1 MAAEH
6 MTEQES
12 QAELLQFDPLV
23 VIRSVLRRWYLIVVL
38 AILAAQGAYTAAE
51 ITYQPEYTCSTTF
64 VVTMQGSSSSVFQ
77 NLSAASTLATT
88 FSSVLNS
95 SILRT
100 TVLNSLDMRT
110 FDGKIS
116 AAVVD
121 ETNLL
126 TMQVTASDP
135 RTAFLVSKAV
145 IEHHSEVSYQVMGDI
160 ILEVLQQPRVP
171 VAPSN
176 PMRAASQAKKAALVT
191 AVAVCA
197 LLAVTAVLR
206 DTVRSS
212 WEIRQKL
219 DCRVLA
225 EIRHERKYKTF
236 LSWLRHRK
244 AGILM
249 NDPVTS
255 FSYTETIRSLR
266 RKVEQHTPEG
276 GKVLMVTSA
285 LENEGKSTVAVNLA
299 LAFAQK
305 QQRVLLID
313 GDLRKPACHK
323 IMGCRKWRA
332 TTTDVLRGAVPL
344 EEAVVG
350 YVRSPA
356 LQLLMERRSSPNA
369 AELAAGE
376 GMAQLIAQA
385 REQYDVVILDTPPM
399 AAGPDTEC
407 MMELCDASLL
417 VIRQDQARTK
427 ALLNA
432 LDVLQEA
439 HASLLGCVLNDC
451 YLSILSEQGNYGY
464 GSGRY
469 GYSSGYGQY
478 GKYGKYGKYGQY
490 AAADARQAQSEQ
502 KMHEQ

>member
-110 FDGKIS
+110 FGGKIS

-197 LLAVTAVLR
+197 LLAVSAVLR

-212 WEIRQKL
+212 WEVRQKL

-266 RKVEQHTPEG
+266 RKVEQHMPEG

-313 GDLRKPACHK
+313 GDLRNDDRCPA
-323 IMGCRKWRA
+323 R
-332 TTTDVLRGAVPL
+332 RGAAGGSRGGLCQKPGL
-344 EEAVVG
+344 TASDG
-350 YVRSPA
+350 
-356 LQLLMERRSSPNA
+356 A
-369 AELAAGE
+369 AEQPERGR
-376 GMAQLIAQA
+376 A
-385 REQYDVVILDTPPM
+385 R
-399 AAGPDTEC
+399 
-407 MMELCDASLL
+407 
-417 VIRQDQARTK
+417 R
-427 ALLNA
+427 
-432 LDVLQEA
+432 
-439 HASLLGCVLNDC
+439 
-451 YLSILSEQGNYGY
+451 
-464 GSGRY
+464 GR
-469 GYSSGYGQY
+469 GHG
-478 GKYGKYGKYGQY
+478 
-490 AAADARQAQSEQ
+490 AADRAGAGAV
-502 KMHEQ
+502 

>member
-6 MTEQES
+6 MTEQDP

-38 AILAAQGAYTAAE
+38 AILAAQGAFTAAE
-51 ITYQPEYTCSTTF
+51 ITYQPEYTCTTTF

-88 FSSVLNS
+88 FSEVLNS

-100 TVLNSLDMRT
+100 TVLNALDMRS

-126 TMQVTASDP
+126 TMKVTASDP

-145 IEHHSEVSYQVMGDI
+145 IAHHGEVSGQVMGDI
-160 ILEVLQQPRVP
+160 ILEVLQQPHVP
-171 VAPSN
+171 SAPSN
-176 PMRAASQAKKAALVT
+176 PMPAAANAKKAALVT
-191 AVAVCA
+191 AAAVCA
-197 LLAVTAVLR
+197 LLIAAAILR

-212 WEIRQKL
+212 WEARQKL

-249 NDPVTS
+249 NNPVTS

-266 RKVEQHTPEG
+266 RRVEQHMPEG
-276 GKVLMVTSA
+276 GRVLMITSA

-305 QQRVLLID
+305 RKRVLLID

-323 IMGCRKWRA
+323 IIGCRKWRS
-332 TTTDVLRGAVPL
+332 TTGDVLRGAVPL
-344 EEAVVG
+344 EEAVVS
-350 YVRSPA
+350 YVRSPS
-356 LQLLMERRSSPNA
+356 LQFLLERRSSPNA
-369 AELAAGE
+369 AELAAGSA
-376 GMAQLIAQA
+376 MARLIAQA
-385 REQYDVVILDTPPM
+385 RERYDVVILDTPPM
-399 AAGPDTEC
+399 SAGPDAEC
-407 MMELCDASLL
+407 LMELCDASLL

-439 HASLLGCVLNDC
+439 HSKLLGCVLNDC
-451 YLSILSEQGNYGY
+451 YLSLLSEQGNYGY
-464 GSGRY
+464 GYGRY
-469 GYSSGYGQY
+469 GYGSHYGQ
-478 GKYGKYGKYGQY
+478 YGKYGKYGQY
-490 AAADARQAQSEQ
+490 AAAGMRQAESEQ
-502 KMHEQ
+502 NVHEQ

>member
-6 MTEQES
+6 MSGQEA
-12 QAELLQFDPLV
+12 QEELLQFDPLV
-23 VIRSVLRRWYLIVVL
+23 VVRSVLRRWYLIVVL
-38 AILAAQGAYTAAE
+38 AILAAQGAFTAAE
-51 ITYQPEYTCSTTF
+51 ITYRPEYTCATTF

-88 FSSVLNS
+88 FSEVLNS

-100 TVLNSLDMRT
+100 TVLHALDMNT

-171 VAPSN
+171 MAPSN
-176 PMRAASQAKKAALVT
+176 PMQAAAQAKKAALIT
-191 AVAVCA
+191 AAAVCA
-197 LLAVTAVLR
+197 LLAATAILR

-212 WEIRQKL
+212 WEVRQKL

-266 RKVEQHTPEG
+266 RRVEQHMPEG

-285 LENEGKSTVAVNLA
+285 LENEGKSTIAVNLA

-305 QQRVLLID
+305 RQHVLLID

-323 IMGCRKWRA
+323 IIGCRKWRA
-332 TTTDVLRGAVPL
+332 TTTDVLRGAAPL

-350 YVRSPA
+350 YVRSPS

-385 REQYDVVILDTPPM
+385 RTQYDIVILDTPPM

-451 YLSILSEQGNYGY
+451 YLSLLSEQGNYGY

-469 GYSSGYGQY
+469 GYGSHYGQY

-490 AAADARQAQSEQ
+490 AAADAQQAGSEQ
-502 KMHEQ
+502 RMHEQ